1 MKRVL
6 LTLLVIALGTGA
18 AFAEPADGA
27 KLSVRTF
34 QFKYKDADRAAAMI
48 KPLLSADGSMS
59 IQPAANSLV
68 VTDHSENLKSVMSA
82 LADFDAPA
90 RGIRLEVRI
99 VGASR
104 VDPGAAPRVA
114 DEIRD
119 IAPKL
124 AMLRYNA
131 IESLGNANVEGH
143 EGEPGAIELPSGY
156 RADFKFGEYDP
167 ASDSIKLNDFRL
179 SHLTGEKHDQ
189 LAQLYKASLN
199 LKLGQTIIVGA
210 AKPSGNRALMI
221 VLSAKRQ

>member
-1 MKRVL
+1 MKRGL
-6 LTLLVIALGTGA
+6 MTLLVIALGIGA
-18 AFAEPADGA
+18 AFAEPADGG

-68 VTDHSENLKSVMSA
+68 VTDHADNMKSVMSA

-90 RGIRLEVRI
+90 RGIRLEVR
-99 VGASR
+99 VVAASR
-104 VDPGAAPRVA
+104 VDPSAAPRVA

-131 IESLGNANVEGH
+131 VESLGNANVEGH
-143 EGEPGAIELPSGY
+143 EGEPGSIDLPTGY

-167 ASDSIKLNDFRL
+167 ASDSIKLSDFRL

-189 LAQLYKASLN
+189 LTQLYKASLN

-210 AKPSGNRALMI
+210 AKPAGNRALMI